1 MSQLPNIGTERHNKT
16 CFCNK
21 NAGVRGFSFKLLS
34 LFSHQKRLFFLN
46 LSMRLVIQR
55 VSRASV
61 TVEDQITGAID
72 QGLLVLLG
80 IEQAD
85 SEEDIDWLVQKLIQ
99 MRIFSDRDGKM
110 NCSLVDIDG
119 GLLVVSQFT
128 LHASTKKGN
137 RPSFIAAARPEQAI
151 PLYELF
157 LQKAA
162 LQLGKKVQAGIF
174 GADMKVELI
183 NDGPVTITID
193 SKNRE

>member
-1 MSQLPNIGTERHNKT
+1 
-16 CFCNK
+16 
-21 NAGVRGFSFKLLS
+21 
-34 LFSHQKRLFFLN
+34 
-46 LSMRLVIQR
+46 MRLVIQR
-55 VSRASV
+55 VSQASV
-61 TVEDQITGAID
+61 TVEDQITGAIN

-85 SEEDIDWLVQKLIQ
+85 SEEDIDWLIQKLIQ
-99 MRIFSDRDGKM
+99 MRIFSDEEGKM

-151 PLYELF
+151 PLYESF

-162 LQLGKKVQAGIF
+162 LQLGKRVEAGIF
-174 GADMKVELI
+174 GADMKVALI
-183 NDGPVTITID
+183 NDGPVTIIID

>member
-1 MSQLPNIGTERHNKT
+1 
-16 CFCNK
+16 
-21 NAGVRGFSFKLLS
+21 
-34 LFSHQKRLFFLN
+34 
-46 LSMRLVIQR
+46 MRLVIQR
-55 VSRASV
+55 VSQASV
-61 TVEDQITGAID
+61 TVEDQITGAIN

-85 SEEDIDWLVQKLIQ
+85 SEEDIDWLIQKLIQ
-99 MRIFSDRDGKM
+99 MRIFSDQEGKM

-137 RPSFIAAARPEQAI
+137 RPSFIAAARPDQAI

-162 LQLGKKVQAGIF
+162 LQLGKRVEAGIF
-174 GADMKVELI
+174 GADMKVALI

>member
-1 MSQLPNIGTERHNKT
+1 
-16 CFCNK
+16 
-21 NAGVRGFSFKLLS
+21 
-34 LFSHQKRLFFLN
+34 
-46 LSMRLVIQR
+46 MRLVIQR

-61 TVEDQITGAID
+61 TVEDKITGAIN

-99 MRIFSDRDGKM
+99 MRIFSDEEGKM
-110 NCSLVDIDG
+110 NCSLQDIDG
-119 GLLVVSQFT
+119 GVLVVSQFT

-157 LQKAA
+157 IQKAA
-162 LQLGKKVQAGIF
+162 VQLGKKVEAGIF
-174 GADMKVELI
+174 GADMKVELV